1 MPKGQYL
8 AEFELYLMLAIAR
21 LGENAYGVTI
31 RKEIEDRTGRPVS
44 IGAVY
49 ATLGRLGD
57 KELVDF
63 RESDPLPVQGGRSR
77 KYFNLTVEGEKA
89 LQHSTAML
97 ERMMEGL
104 QLGTGSRHAT
114 S

>member
-1 MPKGQYL
+1 MPKGRFL
-8 AEFELYLMLAIAR
+8 AEFELYLMLAVAR
-21 LGENAYGVTI
+21 LGDDAYGVTI
-31 RKEIEDRTGRPVS
+31 RQEIEERTGRPVS

-57 KELVDF
+57 KGLVAF

-77 KYFNLTVEGEKA
+77 KYFSLTATGRRA
-89 LQHSTAML
+89 LQHSATML

-104 QLGTGSRHAT
+104 ELGASPSRGT
-114 S
+114 

>member
-1 MPKGQYL
+1 MPKGDFL
-8 AEFELYLMLAIAR
+8 AEFELYLMLAITR
-21 LGENAYGVTI
+21 LRDGAYGVSI
-31 RKEIEDRTGRPVS
+31 RQEIERRTGRPVS

-57 KELVDF
+57 KGLVSF

-77 KYFNLTVEGEKA
+77 KYFRLTAAGSNA
-89 LQHSTAML
+89 LRHSATML

-104 QLGTGSRHAT
+104 DLGARSSPAQ
-114 S
+114 

>member
-1 MPKGQYL
+1 MPKGQFL
-8 AEFELYLMLAIAR
+8 AEFELYLMLAVTR
-21 LGENAYGVTI
+21 LGDDAYGVTI
-31 RKEIEDRTGRPVS
+31 RREIEERTGRPVS

-57 KELVDF
+57 KGLVNF

-77 KYFNLTVEGEKA
+77 KYFSLTTAGQEA
-89 LQHSTAML
+89 LRHSANML

-104 QLGTGSRHAT
+104 ELGAGSSQAT
-114 S
+114 

>member
-1 MPKGQYL
+1 MPKGQFL
-8 AEFELYLMLAIAR
+8 AEFELYLMLAVAR
-21 LGENAYGVTI
+21 LCDNAYGVTI
-31 RKEIEDRTGRPVS
+31 RQEIEERTGRPVS

-57 KELVDF
+57 KGLVDF

-77 KYFNLTVEGEKA
+77 KYFSLTTAGMTA
-89 LQHSTAML
+89 LRHSTTML

-104 QLGTGSRHAT
+104 ELGASSRHAT
-114 S
+114 

>member
-21 LGENAYGVTI
+21 LGDDAYGVTI
-31 RKEIEDRTGRPVS
+31 RREIEERTGRPVS

-49 ATLGRLGD
+49 ATLARLGD
-57 KELVDF
+57 KGLVDF
-63 RESDPLPVQGGRSR
+63 HESDPLPVQGGRSR
-77 KYFNLTVEGEKA
+77 KYFNLTASGDEA
-89 LQHSTAML
+89 LRHSTAML

-104 QLGTGSRHAT
+104 QLRSSSRHAT

>member
-1 MPKGQYL
+1 M
-8 AEFELYLMLAIAR
+8 AEFELYLMLAVAR
-21 LGENAYGVTI
+21 LGDNAYGVTI
-31 RKEIEDRTGRPVS
+31 RQEIEERTGRPVS

-57 KELVDF
+57 KGLVNY

-77 KYFNLTVEGEKA
+77 KYFKLTAAGDKA
-89 LQHSTAML
+89 LHHSASML

-104 QLGTGSRHAT
+104 QLGTSSRHAT